1 VTIKVIRIKQQ
12 WREKD
17 SEIPNQYDGWHDCC
31 DYGFLV
37 VNVDIEPVWI
47 WWVLATAL
55 IVPLYC
61 LVKLENFEMNL
72 QSM

>member
-1 VTIKVIRIKQQ
+1 MMGGMIAVITA
-12 WREKD
+12 
-17 SEIPNQYDGWHDCC
+17 
-31 DYGFLV
+31 FLV